1 VIGPTRDFWQKQVV
15 GSDVTAENEKLYR
28 ERINHL
34 VDLELA
40 TRIHAS
46 TLLHRL
52 GRNEGALTHLDAAI
66 ALDSERPELYS
77 RRAEIQQSL
86 GHPDK
91 ALVDIDQ
98 FLRRS
103 TQNYDHPDVKRAWRL
118 RKECEDALHAGETG
132 NSGEA
137 R

>member
-1 VIGPTRDFWQKQVV
+1 MSAISAAAVPTS
-15 GSDVTAENEKLYR
+15 G
-28 ERINHL
+28 
-34 VDLELA
+34 A
-40 TRIHAS
+40 TRVHAS
-46 TLLHRL
+46 TILHRL
-52 GRNEGALTHLDAAI
+52 KRNEGALIHLDAAI

-118 RKECEDALHAGETG
+118 RKECEDALRTGESG